1 MSTILAVDHTEQY
14 SLSQRLAAQAEVELK
29 ATRGFTV
36 TNFEHPYEVEVFP
49 ADYPNQ
55 SFNPMKAYAIG
66 EELNNMFGSKRL
78 IVRPIG
84 VITRKVTNEEIRW
97 PGNVLYVNARDV
109 KGWRS

>member
-1 MSTILAVDHTEQY
+1 MSTILVTALAEHY
-14 SLSQRLAAQAEVELK
+14 SLSQRLAAEKEVELK
-29 ATRGFTV
+29 VTKGFTV
-36 TNFEHPYEVEVFP
+36 TNFEHPYEVELFP
-49 ADYPNQ
+49 ADYQNQ

-66 EELNNMFGSKRL
+66 EERNNMFGSRRL

-109 KGWRS
+109 KGWR